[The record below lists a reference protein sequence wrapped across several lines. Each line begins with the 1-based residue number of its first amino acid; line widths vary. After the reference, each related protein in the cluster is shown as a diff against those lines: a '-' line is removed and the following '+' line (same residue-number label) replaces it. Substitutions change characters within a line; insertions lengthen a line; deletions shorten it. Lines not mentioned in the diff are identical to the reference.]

1 VTLFILSVSIALV
14 ISFFCSLAEATL
26 LSLTPAQIA
35 KMADVNRMQADIW
48 QRFKRNID
56 RPISVIL
63 LLNTTAHTIGA
74 AVAGA
79 QFDEIYGDEWILA
92 FSLILTFLML
102 QYTEIAP
109 KTLGVRHNFKIAL
122 AIGTPINVLV
132 KVLEPILKLLHFLNR
147 PFSRGEKPSNQV
159 ATIAELNSMASFAR
173 LSNVISTDEEKIIHN
188 VPKLSSLRADQL
200 MIPVEQVIFF
210 RAEFTIQEALAKA
223 QVDPHTRFPVFA
235 NESKD
240 DIVGYLNF
248 KEMIFNQESV
258 GPSARI
264 QPIRPVQFIPP
275 NMSARDLLR
284 LFVNEHIHM
293 AIVKDKNKTL
303 GMITVED
310 VIEEML
316 GDLQDEFDKLPR
328 MYQQVS
334 ANVWMVGGGLSVKE
348 LNDKLGTTMDDEKK
362 LVSSWLIS
370 KMGRVPSS
378 GESIKLAGKNFQ
390 IRRTRRGKVFEVMI
404 TEDLPIVRGIST

>member
-1 VTLFILSVSIALV
+1 MTLFVLSVSVALIV
-14 ISFFCSLAEATL
+14 SFFCSLAEAAV

-35 KMADVNRMQADIW
+35 KMSDLHKPLADIW
-48 QRFKRNID
+48 QKFKRNID

-79 QFDEIYGDEWILA
+79 QFDKIYGDQWIFA
-92 FSLILTFLML
+92 FSLVLTFVML

-109 KTLGVRHNFKIAL
+109 KTLGVRHNYKIAL
-122 AIGTPINVLV
+122 AIGIPLDLLV
-132 KVLEPILKLLHFLNR
+132 KTLEPVLKLLHFLNR
-147 PFSRGEKPSNQV
+147 PFTRGEKPSNQV

-173 LSNVISTDEEKIIHN
+173 LSNVISSDEEKIIHN

-200 MIPVEQVIFF
+200 MIPVQQVVFLK
-210 RAEFTIQEALAKA
+210 AENSIQEALAKA
-223 QVDPHTRFPVFA
+223 QIDPHTRFPVYA
-235 NESKD
+235 NGNKD
-240 DIVGYLNF
+240 EVVGYLNF

-258 GPSARI
+258 GTYAKI
-264 QPIRPVQFIPP
+264 QPIRPVTFISP

-293 AIVKDKNKTL
+293 AIVKDNEKTV

-328 MYQQVS
+328 MFQQMS
-334 ANVWMVGGGLSVKE
+334 ANVWMVGGGLTVKE
-348 LNDKLGTTMDDEKK
+348 LNEKLKMSIDDDKK
-362 LVSSWLIS
+362 LVSSWLIG
-370 KMGRVPSS
+370 KIGRVPSS
-378 GESIKLAGKNFQ
+378 GELVKVDGKNFQ
-390 IRRTRRGKVFEVMI
+390 VRRIRRGKVFEVVI
-404 TEDLPIVRGIST
+404 TDSLHAPQ

>member
-1 VTLFILSVSIALV
+1 MTLFILSVSVALIV
-14 ISFFCSLAEATL
+14 SFFCSLAEATL
-26 LSLTPAQIA
+26 LSMTPAQIA
-35 KMADVNRMQADIW
+35 KMSDANRPLADIW
-48 QRFKRNID
+48 QKFKRNID

-79 QFDEIYGDEWILA
+79 QFDELYGSQWILA
-92 FSLILTFLML
+92 FSLVLTFVML

-109 KTLGVRHNFKIAL
+109 KTLGVRYNYKIAL
-122 AIGTPINVLV
+122 IIGGPLNLLV
-132 KVLEPILKLLHFLNR
+132 KILEPVLKLLHFLNR
-147 PFSRGEKPSNQV
+147 PFTRGETPSNQV

-200 MIPVEQVIFF
+200 MIPVEQVVFLK
-210 RAEFTIQEALAKA
+210 AENSIQEALAKA
-223 QVDPHTRFPVFA
+223 QIDPHTRFPVYA
-235 NESKD
+235 NGNKD

-248 KEMIFNQESV
+248 KEMIFNQDSM
-258 GPSARI
+258 GGQAKI

-293 AIVKDKNKTL
+293 AIVKDKQKTV

-328 MYQQVS
+328 MFQQVS
-334 ANVWMVGGGLSVKE
+334 SNVWMVGGGLSVKE
-348 LNDKLGTTMDDEKK
+348 LNEKLRMTMDDDKK

-370 KMGRVPSS
+370 KIGRVPNS
-378 GESIKLAGKNFQ
+378 GESVKVDGKNFQ
-390 IRRTRRGKVFEVMI
+390 IRRTRRGKVFEVVI
-404 TEDLPIVRGIST
+404 TEDLVATI